1 MLQCALNYFDSVF
14 FMPLCTCF
22 LMTSGVLSGVFFFG
36 EADGMAPLNV
46 AMFSA
51 GLLLSICGT
60 LLLTK
65 RTQVNS
71 GRLTPR
77 LERYLTSLHACWN
90 GCIDG
95 VCCCC
100 ASDSARRRCIDGTR
114 RGGGGGESKNGA
126 DYDVLPGK
134 FFESKNGADA
144 DDDSGA
150 GAPLMERDVLPGKF
164 F

>member
-1 MLQCALNYFDSVF
+1 
-14 FMPLCTCF
+14 
-22 LMTSGVLSGVFFFG
+22 MTSGVLSGVFLFG

-77 LERYLTSLHACWN
+77 LERYLTALHACWN

-100 ASDSARRRCIDGTR
+100 APTR
-114 RGGGGGESKNGA
+114 RKGGGG
-126 DYDVLPGK
+126 
-134 FFESKNGADA
+134 ESKNGADA

-150 GAPLMERDVLPGKF
+150 GAPLVGGDVLPGKF